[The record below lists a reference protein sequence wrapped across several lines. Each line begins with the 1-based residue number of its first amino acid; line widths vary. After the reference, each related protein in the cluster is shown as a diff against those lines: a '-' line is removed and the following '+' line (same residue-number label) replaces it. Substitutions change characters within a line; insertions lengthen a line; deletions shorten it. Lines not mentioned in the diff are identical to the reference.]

1 MAGVYIRR
9 HGSLFVDS
17 SSPRSAVQSRNLKT
31 PAAAALR
38 WRSDSY
44 QVNGPCNSL
53 DPQGNSPRP
62 AETGVVVELT
72 KLPHSCGAHDDDLQ
86 SSHHNQQG
94 RSITDIV
101 YSAYIDTIN
110 YNL

>member
-9 HGSLFVDS
+9 HGSVFVDS
-17 SSPRSAVQSRNLKT
+17 SSPRSAVQSRNLQT

-44 QVNGPCNSL
+44 QVNGPSKSL
-53 DPQGNSPRP
+53 DPLGNIPRP
-62 AETGVVVELT
+62 AEPGVVVELT
-72 KLPHSCGAHDDDLQ
+72 KLPHSCGAHDDNLQ

-94 RSITDIV
+94 RLKI
-101 YSAYIDTIN
+101 YSAYRCV
-110 YNL
+110 